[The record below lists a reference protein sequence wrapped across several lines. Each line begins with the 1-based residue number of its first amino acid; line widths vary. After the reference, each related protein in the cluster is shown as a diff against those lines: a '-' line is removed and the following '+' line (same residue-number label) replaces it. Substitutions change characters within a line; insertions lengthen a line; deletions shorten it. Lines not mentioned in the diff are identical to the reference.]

1 MTTATAPGTQ
11 SVTSVEGRDLVLTR
25 LIHAPRERVYRAWT
39 DPTLITQ
46 WFTPP
51 PWKTT
56 KAEMDLRAGGSSL
69 IVMQGPEGQ
78 EMPNRGVFLEVVPNQ
93 KLVFTNAYTSAWE
106 PSEKPFMTVVLTF
119 EDEAGG
125 TRYTARV
132 RHWTL
137 EDLKAHEADGLPPGL
152 GDCDGATGGAGGVEA
167 RRNDK
172 RRRQVTGI

>member
-1 MTTATAPGTQ
+1 MTTAAAQ

-25 LIHAPRERVYRAWT
+25 HINAPRERVYRAWT
-39 DPTLITQ
+39 DPAMIVK

-56 KAEMDLRAGGSSL
+56 SAQMTLRPGGSSL

-78 EMPNRGVFLEVVPNQ
+78 EIPNRGVFLEVIPNA

-106 PSEKPFMTVVLTF
+106 PMERPEHGPAFLVTFVLTF
-119 EDEAGG
+119 EEEAGG

-132 RHWTL
+132 RHWTM
-137 EDLKAHEADGLPPGL
+137 EDLKAHEAMGFHQGWPI
-152 GDCDGATGGAGGVEA
+152 ATEQLAALVE
-167 RRNDK
+167 
-172 RRRQVTGI
+172 